1 MGMDTIKIEFELPF
15 RILSKKNSKQIA
27 LAGNG
32 RRYVVSNE
40 SYKDF
45 EGMATEYIR
54 YAVLPKIK
62 SLPKPPYKCSYDIY
76 FKGAYTADLDNLI
89 ASINDVM
96 EKAGLVTNDK
106 HITEYL
112 SPTRF
117 TNSSPNWRAR
127 VVLEGQVGGAKS
139 PTDKH
144 KQRRG
149 AK

>member
-1 MGMDTIKIEFELPF
+1 MNTIKIEFELPF
-15 RILSKKNSKQIA
+15 RILSKKNSKNIVR
-27 LAGNG
+27 AGNG
-32 RRYVVSNE
+32 KSYVVSNE

-45 EGMATEYIR
+45 ENMATEYII
-54 YAVLPKIK
+54 YTILPKLK

-117 TNSSPNWRAR
+117 TNSSPKWSAK
-127 VVLEGQVGGAKS
+127 VVLEGQAGS
-139 PTDKH
+139 PISPIDKD
-144 KQRRG
+144 KQR
-149 AK
+149 